1 MRPLITSIVLC
12 VFAQVAAA
20 QCVNPATA
28 TPVSAQV
35 RPGPELITSAVAA
48 PGETAPLRRAS
59 VTTAAKSSD
68 AAGEEH
74 HRPTGTAMLLAA
86 VALMTGIALR
96 RASADYR

>member
-12 VFAQVAAA
+12 LAAQVAAA

-35 RPGPELITSAVAA
+35 RPGHELITSAVATPRDA
-48 PGETAPLRRAS
+48 PQLRRTSA
-59 VTTAAKSSD
+59 TTATKTSD
-68 AAGEEH
+68 VAGDEH
-74 HRPTGTAMLLAA
+74 RRPTGSAMLLAA

-96 RASADYR
+96 RAGASDR